1 MNEVIGD
8 VIPLLQEFE
17 RGPGGGFAAQPY
29 RCPAGKKTVG
39 WGHVIEPQDRL
50 KLPLTAESADEL
62 LRQDALRFAASVAAG
77 VRVKL
82 TPAMHAALTSFAFNV
97 GYSAFLGSTLVAF
110 LNAGQYEAA
119 ANEFQRWNKATVKG
133 KKVALPGL
141 TRRRDAERALF
152 LRDGVPS

>member
-1 MNEVIGD
+1 MNEVLDD
-8 VIPLLQEFE
+8 VIPCCKNSSAV
-17 RGPGGGFAAQPY
+17 PAAGL
-29 RCPAGKKTVG
+29 RRNRTAARRAKTVG

-62 LRQDALRFAASVAAG
+62 LRQDALRFAAYVAAG

-97 GYSAFLGSTLVAF
+97 GYSAFLGSTLAAF

-141 TRRRDAERALF
+141 TRRREAERDLF
-152 LRDGVPS
+152 LRDGLPK